1 MGPKVLSGAGPSRSP
16 TKPASGGLRRRLLP
30 AVAVAF
36 MARGGARAKEA
47 VSTQSLLDALANCG
61 DATTA
66 EGLILRLRSLWRDAL
81 GAAARQRLEDAELAL
96 SGRDTALG
104 SRLLERLLSQWPD
117 YIAAWQAMAALQW
130 STGDLTGSIMALRR
144 VLALEPRQFDALYL
158 LGVDLLGL
166 GRLEEAE
173 RAFQA
178 VLRVNPFDTL
188 ARAQMLRL
196 IGKDGAARQDL

>member
-1 MGPKVLSGAGPSRSP
+1 M
-16 TKPASGGLRRRLLP
+16 
-30 AVAVAF
+30 
-36 MARGGARAKEA
+36 
-47 VSTQSLLDALANCG
+47 
-61 DATTA
+61 
-66 EGLILRLRSLWRDAL
+66 RLRSLWRDAL